1 MLQEVEIRVVANS
14 TVAIVTSIIKETN
27 ERSFFNMNINANTE
41 TTGTGKVGISVSGNL
56 DTPHLDPSCN
66 GICFVIDMEN
76 GPMLPMLLN
85 ELKFIGKPEIN
96 VVELLKDEE
105 LFDIKA
111 MLAEIKRRKAS
122 NPAML
127 KPKARKKTANQGQ

>member
-1 MLQEVEIRVVANS
+1 
-14 TVAIVTSIIKETN
+14 
-27 ERSFFNMNINANTE
+27 MNINSNTE

-56 DTPHLDPSCN
+56 DTPHLDSNCN
-66 GICFVIDMEN
+66 GICFVIDMEDA
-76 GPMLPMLLN
+76 PMLPMLLN

-96 VVELLKDEE
+96 VVELLKNEK
-105 LFDIKA
+105 LFDIRA

-127 KPKARKKTANQGQ
+127 KTTTRNTTANQGQ